1 MQTAPAG
8 SLLPRALAVAVRDVA
23 GVPVR
28 GSIIVFRVTRGALA
42 GAVMLDSLAITNDQ
56 GEASAELRLSS
67 RPDTVEVLA
76 FPLGAVNRG
85 VSMRAIATGGPT
97 LSGVLPVN
105 VGPGD
110 TLALAGSV
118 LGGAAAVV
126 EIGPARVAPVSGGA
140 GELRVIVPDCLPA
153 GSLPVRVLN
162 GTAWTEA
169 RSIQY
174 APRRRPIELR
184 PFAAT
189 VIGAGELA
197 TCATL
202 ATEGGAQYVVDG
214 RRKR

>member
-1 MQTAPAG
+1 MIFNGLVSSSLRRLKVFPVLAVVAACGHDRLLAAGRDYRLEVISGDVQMAAAG

-28 GSIIVFRVTRGALA
+28 GSIIVFRVTRGALS
-42 GAVMLDSLAITNDQ
+42 GAVVLDSLAVTNDQ

-76 FPLGAVNRG
+76 FPFGAVDRG

-126 EIGPARVAPVSGGA
+126 EIGTTRVAPVSGGR
-140 GELRVIVPDCLPA
+140 G
-153 GSLPVRVLN
+153 N
-162 GTAWTEA
+162 
-169 RSIQY
+169 
-174 APRRRPIELR
+174 
-184 PFAAT
+184 
-189 VIGAGELA
+189 
-197 TCATL
+197 CA
-202 ATEGGAQYVVDG
+202 
-214 RRKR
+214 